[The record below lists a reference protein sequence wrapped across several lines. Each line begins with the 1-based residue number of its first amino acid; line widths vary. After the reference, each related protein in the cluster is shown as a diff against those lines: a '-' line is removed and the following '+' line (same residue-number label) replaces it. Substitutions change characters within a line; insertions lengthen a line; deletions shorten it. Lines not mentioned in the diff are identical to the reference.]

1 MNELSILIA
10 FSRGSRWIVLK
21 DETGFAGKEIE
32 REMLN
37 TIIHCRVRE
46 TFELLR
52 RELEHFNFLPYLGA
66 GILLTGGCSLLKG
79 IDHLAEES
87 FGLPVHLTHAH
98 TMSGLTSAFENPQL
112 STAIGLIKY
121 AQAMQPERPRRGFFN
136 RFLDKLRFVW

>member
-1 MNELSILIA
+1 MPRKVPA
-10 FSRGSRWIVLK
+10 
-21 DETGFAGKEIE
+21 
-32 REMLN
+32 
-37 TIIHCRVRE
+37 CRVKE

-52 RELEHFNFLPYLGA
+52 RELEQYSFLPYLGA

-79 IDHLAEES
+79 IDQLAEET

-121 AQAMQPERPRRGFFN
+121 AQAMQPERPRPGLFKSIFN
-136 RFLDKLRFVW
+136 KLRFLW